1 MPDAA
6 FWQTPAS
13 GPLLRAIASALDGL
27 AQGSAVNA
35 SIAVALS
42 GGADSAMLAAHA
54 ARVARQR
61 GLALHCLHVHHGLQ
75 ASADDWQEHAHTL
88 ARLLGL
94 SCHTCYVR
102 IEAAA
107 SRSDGIESAARDA
120 RYAALAGLAHA
131 LGIQHVLLAHHL
143 DDQAETVLLRLLRGA
158 GPTGLAAMAPLT
170 VRDGITYARPWLDI
184 RRDLILA
191 QAGAF
196 ARHTGWKPVQDP
208 TNVDEH
214 YTRAAVRERLA
225 PALNDRWPGWQGA
238 LARHARQSAELRDI
252 LDEVA
257 AQDFATLAPSADGTD
272 FSLAAWRLLS
282 APRQAL
288 VLRHWLAGLGLR
300 MPTDA
305 RLRDLMRQLRQ
316 LHALGH
322 DRQMQVKHGDYL
334 IVCKRGRVGVERAV
348 Y

>member
-131 LGIQHVLLAHHL
+131 LGIQHVRCWRITSTTKP
-143 DDQAETVLLRLLRGA
+143 ETVLQYCACCAGRAYGPWPPWRRL
-158 GPTGLAAMAPLT
+158 PL
-170 VRDGITYARPWLDI
+170 RDGITYARPWPGHI
-184 RRDLILA
+184 RRDPHSGPGGAPLPGTR
-191 QAGAF
+191 AGS
-196 ARHTGWKPVQDP
+196 QCLDP

-214 YTRAAVRERLA
+214 YTRACCARTGWA
-225 PALNDRWPGWQGA
+225 STLND
-238 LARHARQSAELRDI
+238 
-252 LDEVA
+252 VA
-257 AQDFATLAPSADGTD
+257 GRAGRTL
-272 FSLAAWRLLS
+272 LAAMRAR
-282 APRQAL
+282 APNC
-288 VLRHWLAGLGLR
+288 G
-300 MPTDA
+300 TSS
-305 RLRDLMRQLRQ
+305 MR
-316 LHALGH
+316 
-322 DRQMQVKHGDYL
+322 
-334 IVCKRGRVGVERAV
+334 
-348 Y
+348 